1 MVKPSK
7 NEGPL
12 TMKCSSKN
20 DVRSLGFGVP
30 CSTLQP
36 TASGSEFS
44 HFSLEKNPADLLHLY
59 WSMFIEFHRF
69 RRYLDSRLYKST
81 FIDGYSKS
89 PWILMKFTGKLAKCT
104 ACCPAGRFRW
114 DHERR
119 FDPDVPGSGVPE
131 AILLLCLPGNGV
143 VPSCKIPLISP
154 RWKHVYI
161 YVYIYNGV

>member
-1 MVKPSK
+1 MRGPSLWNVHQKWCSKP
-7 NEGPL
+7 GIW
-12 TMKCSSKN
+12 
-20 DVRSLGFGVP
+20 G
-30 CSTLQP
+30 TLQY
-36 TASGSEFS
+36 
-44 HFSLEKNPADLLHLY
+44 PAAHGLRERIFALLFGKKSCRSPYLY
-59 WSMFIEFHRF
+59 WSMFIELHRF

-131 AILLLCLPGNGV
+131 AVLLLCLPGNGV

-161 YVYIYNGV
+161 YVYIYNGVW